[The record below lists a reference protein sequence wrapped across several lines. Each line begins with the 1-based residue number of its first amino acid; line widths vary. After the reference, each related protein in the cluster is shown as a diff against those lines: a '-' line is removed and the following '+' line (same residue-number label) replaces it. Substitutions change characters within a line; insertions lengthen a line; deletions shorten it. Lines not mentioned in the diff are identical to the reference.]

1 LARTIIAPPFAPP
14 VSELCADDEDELDE
28 PPPPPLELFEELPH
42 AAMTS
47 AAAVTALT
55 VSEIERFT

>member
-1 LARTIIAPPFAPP
+1 VIIVPPFAPP
-14 VSELCADDEDELDE
+14 VSALPDDDELEA
-28 PPPPPLELFEELPH
+28 PPPLELFEEPPH
-42 AAMTS
+42 AAMTR

>member
-1 LARTIIAPPFAPP
+1 MIIVPPFAPP
-14 VSELCADDEDELDE
+14 VSALCEDVDELVE
-28 PPPPPLELFEELPH
+28 PPPPPELLDELPQ

-47 AAAVTALT
+47 AAAVTAEA

>member
-1 LARTIIAPPFAPP
+1 MIIVPPFAPP
-14 VSELCADDEDELDE
+14 VSALCAAVDELDE
-28 PPPPPLELFEELPH
+28 PPPPLELFEELPH

-47 AAAVTALT
+47 AAAVTALA

>member
-1 LARTIIAPPFAPP
+1 MIIVPPLAPP
-14 VSELCADDEDELDE
+14 VSELCEDVEVLDE
-28 PPPPPLELFEELPH
+28 PPPPPLELLDELPH

-47 AAAVTALT
+47 AAAVTAET

>member
-1 LARTIIAPPFAPP
+1 MTIAPPLPPP
-14 VSELCADDEDELDE
+14 VSELGVEDDDELDE

-42 AAMTS
+42 AAMTR